1 MGAGTRCGT
10 LGMVSYLIL
19 MGTARGERLLITV
32 GNQGWRDW
40 ETSGVQDKVGSCVRA
55 LTLEHAFDSGFL

>member
-10 LGMVSYLIL
+10 LGD
-19 MGTARGERLLITV
+19 GELFDPYGNSTWRKAPNHSRKPRLE
-32 GNQGWRDW
+32 RR
-40 ETSGVQDKVGSCVRA
+40 ETSGGQDKVGSCVRA